1 MSTEKRLLLAS
12 LLSAVVLFAWAYLTA
27 PPPPPPGAEQ
37 PGSEVADSSTAGEDP
52 GRGEGR
58 DDPYSDRSAATAD
71 PADPGEPLPQY
82 EATTAAGEQT
92 VTLRTDLNEVRLSN
106 LGGRIESWKVL
117 AQSNGD
123 GEALELVPRWQEPD
137 IRLFPMAVELDDDG
151 LADAINA
158 AMFTVSEEVVD
169 GGRKVLF
176 RWADGRGIEVEK
188 SLTVRD
194 GDYLAEVT
202 LDVRDRG
209 RRLPARM
216 MWGPGFGAQ
225 ERKEDRTT
233 YYYSGQLAYL
243 MDGQVMRKAM
253 PDRIAVEEARH
264 EELTG
269 KVTWAGL
276 EDQYFTALFVPRV
289 DTSEI
294 GVRLP
299 ELTPMRTEDDDE
311 EPEARET
318 LTVSVSIPEEGA
330 LLYVGAKKF
339 DRLQGLGSQLEESIW
354 FSSFGLLRVITRF
367 VFQGLMWIYDHTL
380 PNYGVAIILTTML
393 LRLVLF
399 PLNQYSMVSIKKSQ
413 LQMQRIQPKVNAI
426 RNRYKKVKDLQAR
439 NKMQQ
444 EIMDLYRNEG
454 VNPMGGL
461 TGCLPMLA
469 QFPILIGFYN
479 MLTVAVELRG
489 ASFIPFWIDDL
500 SVADPFWAMP
510 LMMGA
515 TMGFQQYMAMS
526 KVTDPQ
532 QRQQQKIMMI
542 MPFFFTYICLGLPA
556 GLVLYWFVNNLLGI
570 GQQWLVNRRTEK
582 LIDGA
587 AQKA

>member
-12 LLSAVVLFAWAYLTA
+12 LLSAVVLFVWATMTA
-27 PPPPPPGAEQ
+27 PERKP
-37 PGSEVADSSTAGEDP
+37 ADA
-52 GRGEGR
+52 
-58 DDPYSDRSAATAD
+58 AD
-71 PADPGEPLPQY
+71 PAEVSGSASAGEERSEDTSGPSTSPGTPDSGVTTVEATPQSY
-82 EATTAAGEQT
+82 EASAAAAEQT
-92 VTLRTDLNEVRLSN
+92 VTLSTDLSEVVLNNR
-106 LGGRIESWKVL
+106 GGRIDSWRVKGQ
-117 AQSNGD
+117 ANTD
-123 GEALELVPRWQEPD
+123 GEALELVPAWQEQD
-137 IRLFPMAVELDDDG
+137 LRMFPMAVDMDDEG
-151 LADAINA
+151 LATMINGA
-158 AMFTVSEEVVD
+158 LFTVSEEVVD
-169 GGRKVLF
+169 RGRKVTF

-188 SLTVRD
+188 SLTLRE
-194 GDYLAEVT
+194 GDYLADVT

-225 ERKEDRTT
+225 DSKVDRTT
-233 YYYSGQLAYL
+233 YYYSGQLAYR
-243 MDGQVMRKAM
+243 MNGQTVRKAK
-253 PDRIAVEEARH
+253 PDRIAVDEAEPEEFS
-264 EELTG
+264 G
-269 KVTWAGL
+269 DITWIGL
-276 EDQYFTALFVPRV
+276 EDQYFTALFVPQDGRSNV
-289 DTSEI
+289 N
-294 GVRLP
+294 VRID
-299 ELTPMRTEDDDE
+299 ELTPSEPVE
-311 EPEARET
+311 EGET
-318 LTVSVSIPEEGA
+318 PKEGDVLSVAVSIPEEGA
-330 LLYVGAKKF
+330 RLYVGAKKF
-339 DRLQGLGSQLEESIW
+339 DRLQDIGYELEESIW
-354 FSSFGLLRVITRF
+354 FSSYGFLRAITRF
-367 VFQGLMWIYDHTL
+367 VFQGLMWIYANTVA
-380 PNYGVAIILTTML
+380 NYGVAIILTTML

-413 LQMQRIQPKVNAI
+413 LQMQRIQPKVNQI
-426 RNRYKKVKDLQAR
+426 RNRYKKVKDLQSR

-489 ASFIPFWIDDL
+489 APFFGWIQDL
-500 SVADPFWAMP
+500 SVADPFWITP
-510 LMMGA
+510 LLMGA
-515 TMGFQQYMAMS
+515 TMGFQQWMAMS

-582 LIDGA
+582 LTEGA
-587 AQKA
+587 A